1 MKQIIE
7 GESITIS
14 PFFSGGKH
22 MITGKSERDLLAKLE
37 EFNPQYQTIVKSD
50 QKVTLECT
58 YTQKGLSGWE
68 VKTVSSEN
76 SETPIMKKGKHF
88 DSLISAL
95 KSMDIDKELCTE
107 DDQDYFIL
115 CHRNTEPILDKGKVV
130 SYWFL
135 IDPVEPY
142 VMEIGKPVFQV
153 KKFVLNEWEYDR
165 MMETRL
171 GIYYKDILYP
181 FSKTAIYSVGTLL
194 DCASAFKNMDEEYLL
209 GSAIL
214 IAEKMSHMKGI
225 QCVYRIS
232 TNKVRPVMSLL
243 GRRYLH
249 IPQEQFFRDLFN
261 MIAKNAVYEIE
272 KWYIT
277 DRVTTVY
284 IRYIRP
290 DGRKRGLVIEA
301 GDLLGQSLSVQSFYE
316 MSGHYIYLKKN
327 SEVHSKKYYKGG
339 IERLM
344 QGIEASFVEFEDLLS
359 KAGNTKF
366 YEQQLNQIRFIIGKK
381 RYNGVQHNL
390 EEGKEYDAIQLLSKI
405 MDLYDMETSD
415 VRYIK
420 CQKSLRMEFYKLAV
434 LYMGGESA

>member
-1 MKQIIE
+1 
-7 GESITIS
+7 
-14 PFFSGGKH
+14 
-22 MITGKSERDLLAKLE
+22 
-37 EFNPQYQTIVKSD
+37 
-50 QKVTLECT
+50 
-58 YTQKGLSGWE
+58 
-68 VKTVSSEN
+68 
-76 SETPIMKKGKHF
+76 
-88 DSLISAL
+88 
-95 KSMDIDKELCTE
+95 MDIDKELCTE

-316 MSGHYIYLKKN
+316 MGGHYIYLKKTQKFIRR
-327 SEVHSKKYYKGG
+327 SITKVGLKG
-339 IERLM
+339 
-344 QGIEASFVEFEDLLS
+344 SC
-359 KAGNTKF
+359 
-366 YEQQLNQIRFIIGKK
+366 
-381 RYNGVQHNL
+381 
-390 EEGKEYDAIQLLSKI
+390 KE
-405 MDLYDMETSD
+405 
-415 VRYIK
+415 
-420 CQKSLRMEFYKLAV
+420 
-434 LYMGGESA
+434 